1 MSVVVV
7 ATAFPLP
14 EHRAEVIA
22 AFEAAI
28 PRVQEDPGCELYAL
42 HQGPDRLVMIEK
54 YTSQDALA
62 AHSKSPGLAELAASL
77 KGKLSGRLD
86 VQVLAPHPVGDEV
99 KGAL

>member
-1 MSVVVV
+1 
-7 ATAFPLP
+7 
-14 EHRAEVIA
+14 
-22 AFEAAI
+22 
-28 PRVQEDPGCELYAL
+28 
-42 HQGPDRLVMIEK
+42 MIEK

-62 AHSKSPGLAELAASL
+62 AHSKSPELAELAASL